1 MPWMCLK
8 VTAEEMKGLADAA
21 LLAALAMGSVL
32 GASALVQA
40 SWPRRSPAAAI
51 LLWQALGLAG
61 GLAAVVDWEMAS
73 LAQPEMDL
81 GWWLYFDMQFSDG
94 LGMPRPSGFG
104 SHDETIERYT
114 EIIGR
119 PLRDLFFY
127 EVFAGFRFAAIF
139 VRLAEL

>member
-1 MPWMCLK
+1 
-8 VTAEEMKGLADAA
+8 
-21 LLAALAMGSVL
+21 
-32 GASALVQA
+32 
-40 SWPRRSPAAAI
+40 
-51 LLWQALGLAG
+51 
-61 GLAAVVDWEMAS
+61 
-73 LAQPEMDL
+73 
-81 GWWLYFDMQFSDG
+81 

-139 VRLAEL
+139 VRLAALVKGSGILPEESDMAYNNLATQLLAKMLDLPAPG